1 MSMGMVID
9 LLHKTFAAPSFVGDW
24 IGALFSQRI
33 YHLCYETIQTLM
45 LMLTTMQY
53 FHFDDSTL

>member
-1 MSMGMVID
+1 MVID
-9 LLHKTFAAPSFVGDW
+9 LLHKTLAAPSIVGDW
-24 IGALFSQRI
+24 IGGFGALFSQRI